1 MLKEIFSLDYT
12 KLQIHALVNNVVFVA
27 ITVNVLSPAIIL
39 SVLWNHSNS
48 QKLIIWYIISF
59 VLGGIRVF
67 VGGRLKKYIE
77 KNSAQKIRFY
87 FISYLFIIAT
97 NALLWGILICFGIHY
112 ADSTYMFFLMTV
124 LFALIAGSTI
134 TLGSVFL
141 APLIYII
148 FIVLPMFFVLELYDF
163 DLLHMM
169 EIMLIISFI
178 VLMLKTSYR
187 NKKMLQENQIHVD
200 LLAQYQNITNN
211 SGIVSKTDFKGVI
224 IFINEN
230 FCKIYGYTK
239 EELIGQTHSIV
250 RHPDTPQLI
259 FEKMWNT
266 IKNDKKTWNGIIKN
280 RAKNGES
287 YYVSATVSPIFDI
300 KGNIK
305 EYMALSHDITSIMSD
320 KKQLYDYLSINKLSI
335 LIMVQIED
343 YITLENFY
351 DKSTLEKMEF
361 SFGESI
367 LSLFPNE
374 CNFDKVYYLENGLY
388 ACVKSRRDCQQ
399 SKEYLEKI
407 IKNFMLNVEKHK
419 IKLDTIEYDISVVCS
434 FSYGALSL
442 YEDVKLGIEKAIE
455 NKKRIVYADGLYGYE
470 YEGALKNVETLK
482 TLKVALDDKKV
493 LSYFQPII
501 DNKTLKVS
509 KYESL
514 VRLLDKNNKILSP
527 YEFLDVAKKGRYY
540 LQITKIV
547 LENSFAILNN
557 IKEGVTINISVLD
570 IESYEIQ
577 IIIKNLLK
585 EYKDSAKRV
594 TFELVESEDI
604 KNFDLII
611 KFITE
616 VKKLGV
622 QIAIDDFGTGYS
634 NFERLLQYQPDILKI
649 DGSLIKNIKS
659 NELSKNIVETIVL
672 FAKKQN
678 IKTVAE
684 FVESEEIYK
693 IVKDMGIDYSQG
705 YAFGKPQ
712 ELD

>member
-1 MLKEIFSLDYT
+1 
-12 KLQIHALVNNVVFVA
+12 
-27 ITVNVLSPAIIL
+27 
-39 SVLWNHSNS
+39 
-48 QKLIIWYIISF
+48 
-59 VLGGIRVF
+59 
-67 VGGRLKKYIE
+67 
-77 KNSAQKIRFY
+77 
-87 FISYLFIIAT
+87 
-97 NALLWGILICFGIHY
+97 
-112 ADSTYMFFLMTV
+112 
-124 LFALIAGSTI
+124 
-134 TLGSVFL
+134 
-141 APLIYII
+141 
-148 FIVLPMFFVLELYDF
+148 
-163 DLLHMM
+163 MM
-169 EIMLIISFI
+169 EAMLIVSFI
-178 VLMLKTSYR
+178 FVMLKTSYR
-187 NKKMLQENQIHVD
+187 NKKMEHENQIHID
-200 LLAQYQNITNN
+200 LLDQYQNITNN
-211 SGIVSKTDFKGVI
+211 SGIVSKTDLKGI
-224 IFINEN
+224 ITYANEN
-230 FCKIYGYTK
+230 FCKISGYTK
-239 EELIGQTHSIV
+239 EELIGQNHNIV
-250 RHPDTPQLI
+250 RHPDVPSIT
-259 FEKMWNT
+259 FKNMWNT
-266 IKNDKKTWNGIIKN
+266 IKKNKKTWNGIVKN

-287 YYVSATVSPIFDI
+287 YYVSATISPIFDI

-305 EYMALSHDITSIMSD
+305 EYMALRHDITSIMSD
-320 KKQLYDYLSINKLSI
+320 KKQLYDYLSANKLSV
-335 LIMVQIED
+335 LIMIQIED
-343 YITLENFY
+343 YLTLENFY
-351 DKSTLEKMEF
+351 DKSTLEKIEF

-367 LSLFPNE
+367 LSLFPNK
-374 CNFDKVYYLENGLY
+374 CNFNKVYYLENGLY
-388 ACVKSRRDCQQ
+388 ACVKSRRECKQ

-407 IKNFMLNVEKHK
+407 IENFLLNVETHK
-419 IKLDTIEYDISVVCS
+419 IKLDTIEYDISAVCS
-434 FSYGALSL
+434 YSYGALNL

-455 NKKRIVYADGLYGYE
+455 NKKQIVYADGLYGYE

-482 TLKVALDDKKV
+482 ILKVALDDKKI

-514 VRLLDKNNKILSP
+514 VRLLDKNDKILSP
-527 YEFLDVAKKGRYY
+527 HEFLDVAKKGRYY

-557 IKEGVTINISVLD
+557 IKEGVTINLSVLD

-577 IIIKNLLK
+577 IIIKNLLN

-594 TFELVESEDI
+594 TFELLESEDV

-616 VKKLGV
+616 VKNLGV

-649 DGSLIKNIKS
+649 DGSLIKNIKE

-672 FAKKQN
+672 FAQKQN

-684 FVESEEIYK
+684 FVENEEIYK